1 MEIVEIVCP
10 FILVKPTSFR
20 SAGGKAYS
28 DNITVGTN
36 HGPMLVARIEQYQTD
51 DGWVGTRTVLLK
63 PEDIANEPT
72 SDSEL
77 AINGGFE
84 PEAKS

>member
-10 FILVKPTSFR
+10 FLLVKPTSFR

-28 DNITVGTN
+28 DNIVVETN
-36 HGPMLVARIEQYQTD
+36 HGPMLAARIEQYQTD
-51 DGWVGTRTVLLK
+51 EGWAGTRTVLLK
-63 PEDIANEPT
+63 PEDVANEPA

-77 AINGGFE
+77 VTNGGFE
-84 PEAKS
+84 PDANW

>member
-77 AINGGFE
+77 VTNGGFE
-84 PEAKS
+84 PDANW

>member
-10 FILVKPTSFR
+10 FLLVKPTSFR

-63 PEDIANEPT
+63 PEDIDNEPA